1 MSIYTAKGHQ
11 ALREEV
17 VKLCEKAVQTYRDTY
32 VEPKYVSNAVVPP
45 VPTPEPVLRQVT
57 FSDGYTYRWSCGR
70 LEFASR
76 GRPEWV
82 AATGVPMPDF
92 DAILDLREKPYE

>member
-11 ALREEV
+11 ALRNEV
-17 VKLCEKAVQTYRDTY
+17 MKLCEKAVQTYRDTY

-45 VPTPEPVLRQVT
+45 VPTPEPVHRQVT
-57 FSDGYTYRWSCGR
+57 FSDGYVYRWNGR

-76 GRPEWV
+76 VRDEWCV
-82 AATGVPMPDF
+82 ADQVPMVDF
-92 DAILDLREKPYE
+92 DAILDLREKPYV